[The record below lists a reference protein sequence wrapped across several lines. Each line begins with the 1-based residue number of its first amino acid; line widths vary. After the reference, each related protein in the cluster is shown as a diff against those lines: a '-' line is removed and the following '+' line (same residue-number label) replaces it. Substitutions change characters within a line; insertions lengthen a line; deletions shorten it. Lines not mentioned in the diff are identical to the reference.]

1 MTIENRRMKQYCAVL
16 LSSVAICVFGDASD
30 KYSGIAGKEQLPVTS
45 GMFVL
50 LPYHSDELKKLSMM
64 PLHEVS

>member
-1 MTIENRRMKQYCAVL
+1 MRQYCAVV
-16 LSSVAICVFGDASD
+16 LSTVAICVLGDVSD
-30 KYSGIAGKEQLPVTS
+30 KYSGIAGKEQSPVTA